1 MTRRKRRWRLAVVG
15 LVLLVAALEITVRV
29 AGLVQLESGVATPHQ
44 NAFHAAGMFV
54 SDDDDALS
62 YRNRPNAVTE
72 IDGVEYRH
80 DERGWRMLPG
90 PETDAAAAV
99 TAAAVP
105 VAFLG
110 DSTIYGLGLP
120 AADTLPAQVAQVMG
134 GAILPLDLGV
144 CGYGTGQEAALYAA
158 EREQLEGVPL
168 VVLVLFPNDF
178 GASTFRYDERLKLM
192 YLDPTPLP
200 RVLKDVLWHSALYRW
215 VVSGW
220 AMRQRAAGEWD
231 PLDPAHWPPTLEMV
245 KRLSELVA
253 ADGRRL
259 LVAHLPAMER
269 LDPYLFDKPVSELAR
284 FCARQKIDYVDLL
297 PAFLDERERQCAVY
311 LVKFQK
317 PATVDQR
324 TNFLSLYWLSNP
336 PPPAVGDHHLNAD
349 GNRIAAP
356 FLAKAIAAALDL
368 PAPPPAVPAPQSS
381 PPPAPADPPPA
392 R

>member
-15 LVLLVAALEITVRV
+15 LVLLVAALEITVRI
-29 AGLVQLESGVATPHQ
+29 AGLVQLDSGVATPHQ

-54 SDDDDALS
+54 SDDDAALS
-62 YRNRPNAVTE
+62 FRNRPLAVTE

-110 DSTIYGLGLP
+110 DSTTYGLGL
-120 AADTLPAQVAQVMG
+120 AAGDTLPAQVARVLG

-144 CGYGTGQEAALYAA
+144 CGYGTGQEAELYAA
-158 EREQLEGVPL
+158 EREHLKGVPL
-168 VVLVLFPNDF
+168 VVLVVFPNDF
-178 GASTFRYDERLKLM
+178 APGTFRYDEQLKLM
-192 YLDPTPLP
+192 HLDPTPLP
-200 RVLKDVLWHSALYRW
+200 GAVKDVLWRSALYRW

-220 AMRQRAAGEWD
+220 ADRRRDAGD
-231 PLDPAHWPPTLEMV
+231 FSPLDPAHWPPVLDAV

-269 LDPYLFDKPVSELAR
+269 LDPYLFEQPVQALAQ
-284 FCARQKIDYVDLL
+284 FCAREKIDYVDLL

-317 PATVDQR
+317 PASAEQR
-324 TNFLSLYWLSNP
+324 RNFLALYWVDNP
-336 PPPAVGDHHLNAD
+336 RDHHLNAA
-349 GNRIAAP
+349 GNQTAAP
-356 FLAKAIAAALDL
+356 FLARAIAAALDL
-368 PAPPPAVPAPQSS
+368 PAPPPGVPAPQSS
-381 PPPAPADPPPA
+381 SPPAPADPPPA